1 MQDQHVVAADWGR
14 RWLANLID
22 PTVGWGGGLVA
33 GASVEAV
40 TGVGWIG
47 GLVWIAIVILY
58 PTLMEASDAQAP
70 YGKIWLKLVVKDEN
84 GVRLSLGRSFW
95 RNVVKQ
101 VLLLVALVD
110 VMPAFFNSRRQTIH
124 DLLSST
130 VVRSR

>member
-1 MQDQHVVAADWGR
+1 M
-14 RWLANLID
+14 
-22 PTVGWGGGLVA
+22 
-33 GASVEAV
+33 EAV

-47 GLVWIAIVILY
+47 GSVWIAIVILY

-70 YGKIWLKLVVKDEN
+70 FGKAWLKLAVRDDN
-84 GVRLSLGRSFW
+84 GVRLSFGRSLW

-124 DLLSST
+124 DLLSNT
-130 VVRSR
+130 VVVRAL